1 MSPAVTQQPPR
12 PNSENTPVSFKSRFR
27 RIVRNFTPSWFAIT
41 MGTGIIAVLLFKLP
55 YNGTWLYELSI
66 IIFVFDLVLFILF
79 CLISA
84 LRYIL
89 YPETWQAMLNH
100 STESLFLGTCPMSL
114 GILVEMIINVCVPAW
129 GPWAVTLAW
138 TLWWIEVVTSVAV
151 CFYLPFTM
159 MSVHKTDIAS
169 VTTLWLL
176 PIVTAIICAATGGM
190 VAGALPNPTH
200 ALWTL
205 VVSYILWGIGVPLAI
220 FTLVLYYH
228 RLTIHKLPPP
238 AVISSV
244 FLPLG
249 PLGEG
254 GFGIMKMGEVAL
266 RVFPETNT
274 IIPSAGQIVYVFG
287 FLTALLMWG
296 FALAWLAWALAS
308 FGRSRS
314 PFNMGWWS
322 IVFAT
327 SVFTGSTI
335 TLGQEMPSRFF
346 DVLGTIFT
354 VIVVLFWIV
363 ASVYTLRGTISGA
376 LFFSP
381 ALADLPNSE
390 EMSTEMSSIE
400 P

>member
-1 MSPAVTQQPPR
+1 
-12 PNSENTPVSFKSRFR
+12 
-27 RIVRNFTPSWFAIT
+27 

-55 YNGTWLYELSI
+55 YNGKWLYELSI
-66 IIFVFDLVLFILF
+66 ILFVLDLVLFVIF
-79 CLISA
+79 SIISA

-89 YPETWQAMLNH
+89 YPEIWLAMLNH
-100 STESLFLGTCPMSL
+100 PTESLFLGTCPMSL
-114 GILVEMIINVCVPAW
+114 GILVEMIVNVCVPAW

-138 TLWWIEVVTSVAV
+138 TLWWIEIVASVAV
-151 CFYLPFTM
+151 CFWLPFTI
-159 MSVHKTDIAS
+159 MSVHKTEIAS

-176 PIVTAIICAATGGM
+176 PIVAAVIGAATGGM
-190 VAGALPNPTH
+190 VAGVLPNPAH

-205 VVSYILWGIGVPLAI
+205 IISYILWGIGVPLAL

-228 RLTIHKLPPP
+228 RLTMHKLPPL

-266 RVFPETNT
+266 TVFPQTGT
-274 IIPSAGQIVYVFG
+274 IIPSAGQIVYVMG

-296 FALAWLAWALAS
+296 FGLAWLFWALAS
-308 FGRSRS
+308 FGRARS

-322 IVFAT
+322 IVFA
-327 SVFTGSTI
+327 SGVFTGSTI

-346 DVLGTIFT
+346 NVLGTVFT

-363 ASVYTLRGTISGA
+363 TSAFTIRGTINGA

-381 ALADLPNSE
+381 AVAELPDPVE
-390 EMSTEMSSIE
+390 VSTAE

>member
-1 MSPAVTQQPPR
+1 
-12 PNSENTPVSFKSRFR
+12 
-27 RIVRNFTPSWFAIT
+27 
-41 MGTGIIAVLLFKLP
+41 MGTGVIAVLLFRLP
-55 YNGTWLYELSI
+55 YNGKWLYALSI
-66 IIFVFDLVLFILF
+66 IFFIFDFVLFVLF

-84 LRYIL
+84 LRYL
-89 YPETWQAMLNH
+89 LFPEIWAAMLIH
-100 STESLFLGTCPMSL
+100 PTESLFLGTCPLSL
-114 GILVEMIINVCVPAW
+114 GILVQMIVNVCVPTW
-129 GPWAVTLAW
+129 GSWAVTLAW
-138 TLWWIEVVTSVAV
+138 SLWWIEIALSVAI
-151 CFYLPFTM
+151 CFYLPFM
-159 MSVHKTDIAS
+159 LMSVHKTDIAS

-176 PIVTAIICAATGGM
+176 PIVGAVIGAATGGT
-190 VAGALPNPTH
+190 VAGVLPNPTH

-205 VVSYILWGIGVPLAI
+205 IVSYILWGIGVPLAL

-228 RLTIHKLPPP
+228 RLTMHKLPPP

-266 RVFPETNT
+266 TVFPATNA

-296 FALAWLAWALAS
+296 FGLAWLFWAVAS
-308 FGRSRS
+308 FGRSKS

-327 SVFTGSTI
+327 GVFTGSTI

-346 DVLGTIFT
+346 DVLGTVFS

-363 ASVYTLRGTISGA
+363 AFAYTIRGSISGD

-381 ALADLPNSE
+381 AVVDLPDSM
-390 EMSTEMSSIE
+390 EMSTIE